1 MSRKITYTFLESAER
16 VYGMMS
22 GRSKLGWLLLGI
34 YRVFELSRRAVK
46 MDLIRALA
54 KWGWRMSC

>member
-1 MSRKITYTFLESAER
+1 MSTENTYPFSGSVER
-16 VYGMMS
+16 VYGMMA
-22 GRSKLGWLLLGI
+22 GRYELEEFLLGI